1 MLKIAQVG
9 SIWYNTPPLTYG
21 GTERVVFNLTEE
33 LVKKGHDITLFASGS
48 SRTSAKLQS
57 IHPKALFD
65 DGVAGTNSTYPLLHI
80 TNALDQAEKFDILHI
95 HISRASEYVAFP
107 LARFLKHKVV
117 FTTHFPYPESP
128 EQIDRHR
135 ILQKYKDLNF
145 ISISNAQR
153 KGGENLNWTHTVY
166 DGIDITPFVFNADPS
181 NYLCWVGRFTPDKG
195 PLEAIEAAK
204 AAGIKIKMA
213 GNIDTLKDED
223 REYFEK
229 SIKPHIDGDQ
239 VEYTGEVN
247 EKEKSELMGS
257 ALALLMPIKW
267 NEPFGLVMAEAMA
280 CGTPVIALRNG
291 AAPEIVDD
299 TKTGFIVDTVT
310 EMSERIKEIDSI
322 DRHACRARV
331 EAMFTSEKMA
341 DNYIKAYEDIIRSN

>member
-9 SIWYNTPPLTYG
+9 PIWYNIPPLTYG

-33 LVKKGHDITLFASGS
+33 LVKKGHDVTLFASGS
-48 SRTSAKLQS
+48 AKTSAKLES

-65 DGVAGTNSTYPLLHI
+65 DGIPGTNSTYPLLHI
-80 TNALDQAEKFDILHI
+80 TNALDQADKFDILHI

-117 FTTHFPYPESP
+117 FTNHFPYPENP
-128 EQIDRHR
+128 NQTDRHR

-166 DGIDITPFVFNADPS
+166 NGIDISPFTFNPDPD
-181 NYLCWVGRFTPDKG
+181 NYLCWLGRFASDKG
-195 PLEAIEAAK
+195 ALEAIKAAK
-204 AAGIKIKMA
+204 AAGINIKMA
-213 GNIDTLKDED
+213 GNVDTLKGED

-229 SIKPHIDGDQ
+229 SIKPHIDDNR
-239 VEYTGEVN
+239 VEYVGEVN
-247 EKEKSELMGS
+247 EEQKRKLLGS
-257 ALALLMPIKW
+257 AQALLMPIKW

-280 CGTPVIALRNG
+280 CGTPVVAFRNG
-291 AAPEIVDD
+291 AAPEIVAD
-299 TKTGFIVDTVT
+299 TKTGFIVDTVS
-310 EMSERIKEIDSI
+310 EMTERIKKIDSI
-322 DRHACRARV
+322 DRHTCRARV
-331 EAMFTSEKMA
+331 ETMFTSEKMA
-341 DNYIKAYEDIIRSN
+341 DNYVKAYKDIIRST